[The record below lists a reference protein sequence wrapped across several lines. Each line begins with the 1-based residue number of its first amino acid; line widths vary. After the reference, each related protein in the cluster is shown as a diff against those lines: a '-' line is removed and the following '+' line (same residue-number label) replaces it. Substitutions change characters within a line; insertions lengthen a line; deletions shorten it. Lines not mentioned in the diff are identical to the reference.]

1 MFTTIINDCRDDNA
15 RARQTSRVGSLIST
29 SISFIGV
36 DSDLEAGM
44 QLIDVLD
51 ATGGREGLVLV
62 NVAPRG
68 GHTTKWE
75 NGTPFAYF
83 WHKQTL
89 VILSVDGY
97 ALSAVKKLNLV
108 SNVHLLDIHTA
119 VETMLL
125 SGFITE
131 AEAKRVPL
139 SQFRSFDFIP
149 RAGVFMIKGNHL
161 PSAPYDLTNIPDLPP
176 AIWNI
181 DNFGNCKT
189 TLTPADVNTDNA
201 PITRFGQLPYH
212 EKLRDVPDGE
222 LALVQGSSG
231 LDDTR
236 FLEILMQRKNF
247 AQISGAQI
255 GDDIFQEKTYFRKA
269 TE

>member
-15 RARQTSRVGSLIST
+15 RARQTSRVGSLQNS
-29 SISFIGV
+29 SLSFIGV

-44 QLIDVLD
+44 QLIDALD
-51 ATGGREGLVLV
+51 ATAGLEGLILV

-83 WHKQTL
+83 WYKKTL
-89 VILSVDGY
+89 IISSVDGY
-97 ALSAVKKLNLV
+97 ALSAIKKLNLT
-108 SNVHLLDIHTA
+108 SEINLLDIHEATK
-119 VETMLL
+119 VMLEAN
-125 SGFITE
+125 FITKEE
-131 AEAKRVPL
+131 AERIPH

-149 RAGVFMIKGNHL
+149 RAGVFMIQGNHL
-161 PSAPYDLTNIPDLPP
+161 PSTPYNQDDIPDLPK

-189 TLTPADVNTDNA
+189 TLTPEDIENKEKTT
-201 PITRFGQLPYH
+201 TRYGDLPYY
-212 EKLRDVPDGE
+212 EKLRDVPDGDTV
-222 LALVQGSSG
+222 LTRGSSG
-231 LDDTR
+231 IDNTR
-236 FLEILMQRKNF
+236 FIEAVMQRKNF
-247 AQISGAQI
+247 AKNNNAKI
-255 GDDIFQEKTYFRKA
+255 GDDIFEGKSYFRKA